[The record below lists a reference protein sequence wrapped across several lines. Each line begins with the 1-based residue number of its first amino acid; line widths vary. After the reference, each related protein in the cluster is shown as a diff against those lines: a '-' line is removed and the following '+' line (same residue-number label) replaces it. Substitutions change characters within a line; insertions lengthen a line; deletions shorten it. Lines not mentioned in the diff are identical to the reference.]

1 MFSERLKYLR
11 ENAGWTQKQ
20 LAKKLNLTQSTIA
33 YYEND
38 RKKPTL
44 ENAKVIAELFNIS
57 LDYLFGISDKN
68 LLVLQEEKKFYSAS
82 DNLIEDINSLSPKS
96 LEDLKNYI
104 KLLRLRDMQN
114 DSNGGCD

>member
-1 MFSERLKYLR
+1 MFSKRLKHLR

-44 ENAKVIAELFNIS
+44 ENAKVIAELFDIS
-57 LDYLFGISDKN
+57 LDYLFGISNKNILIAQEDK
-68 LLVLQEEKKFYSAS
+68 KSYSAA
-82 DNLIEDINSLSPKS
+82 DNLIEEINNLSPKS
-96 LEDLKNYI
+96 LEDLKSYM
-104 KLLRLRDMQN
+104 KLLKLRDRQSRNN
-114 DSNGGCD
+114 DNSD